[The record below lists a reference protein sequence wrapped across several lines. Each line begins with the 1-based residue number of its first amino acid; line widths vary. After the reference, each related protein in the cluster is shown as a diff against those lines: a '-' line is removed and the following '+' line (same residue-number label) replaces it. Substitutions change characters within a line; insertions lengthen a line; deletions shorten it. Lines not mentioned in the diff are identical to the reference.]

1 MPPIVRL
8 TRLAASPTARGLLM
22 ATVRSP
28 AARDLARRMA
38 ADPKGLARHLADPA
52 ILRELG
58 AAAAAHPAV
67 KSLETF
73 AAAPDELSAPLR
85 LARTGMLFLPLR
97 YVPMAWVGLW
107 AARRVARR
115 RRVVERPPG

>member
-8 TRLAASPTARGLLM
+8 TRLAASSTARGLLI
-22 ATVRSP
+22 AAVRSP
-28 AARDLARRMA
+28 TARDLARRTA

-58 AAAAAHPAV
+58 AAAAGHPAV
-67 KSLETF
+67 KDLETF

-85 LARTGMLFLPLR
+85 LARAGMLFLPLR
-97 YVPMAWVGLW
+97 YVPVAWVGLW
-107 AARRVARR
+107 AARRFARR
-115 RRVVERPPG
+115 RRVVERPRG